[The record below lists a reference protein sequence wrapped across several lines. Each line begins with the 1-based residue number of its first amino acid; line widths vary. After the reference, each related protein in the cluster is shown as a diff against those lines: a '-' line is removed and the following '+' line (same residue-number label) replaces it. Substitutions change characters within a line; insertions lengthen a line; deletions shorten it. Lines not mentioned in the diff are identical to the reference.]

1 MRPSR
6 IAALIAALAVIACV
20 PIALA
25 SGAASSPP
33 TVTTAAATNATD
45 TQVTLNGS
53 VDPNGQETSDAFQWG
68 PTSGYGH
75 ETRLASAGSGTND
88 ESEAAGL
95 AGLVP
100 GTTYHFRIIA
110 INASGTSVG
119 SDMTFTTSGKTPA
132 PTPAPAAS
140 TGGVSGVTGDGA
152 TLAGTVT
159 PAGAATHYYF
169 EYGSTVDYGF
179 ETPSENAGNGHSAV
193 SVNAGIS
200 GLTPDTI
207 YHYRLV
213 AVSGSNTVLGSDAT
227 FRTGTGTPVLVQS
240 HVAFIGR
247 EGFVSPG
254 RVIGV
259 EADCL
264 GGTTRCTGHVEIR
277 YGSHILGQ
285 RDFGIAPNTG
295 GFQNIKIS
303 SYGESEL
310 LRYNHVFHLL
320 PVAVDIDTSTGQHA
334 STTVHLARW
343 VWH

>member
-1 MRPSR
+1 MRSTR
-6 IAALIAALAVIACV
+6 IAAMIAAIAVIVCI

-33 TVTTAAATNATD
+33 TVTTAAATNLTGSQA
-45 TQVTLNGS
+45 TLNGS
-53 VDPNGQETSDAFQWG
+53 VNANGEQTSYAFQWG

-75 ETRLASAGSGTND
+75 ETRLASAGASTNTL
-88 ESEAAGL
+88 SENAGL
-95 AGLVP
+95 DGLMS

-119 SDMTFTTSGKTPA
+119 ADMTFTTNGTAPPPTQA
-132 PTPAPAAS
+132 PTVT
-140 TGGVSGVTGDGA
+140 TGGTSSVASDGA
-152 TLAGTVT
+152 TLTGTVT
-159 PAGAATHYYF
+159 PAGTSTHYYF
-169 EYGSTVDYGF
+169 EYGPTSNYGF
-179 ETPSENAGNGHSAV
+179 ETPSENAGTGHTAV

-200 GLTPDTI
+200 GLTPDTT

-213 AVSGSNTVLGSDAT
+213 AVSGTNTVLGGDAT
-227 FRTGTGTPVLVQS
+227 FTTGTGSPVSIQS

-264 GGTTRCTGHVEIR
+264 GGTVRCTGHVEIK

-285 RDFGIAPNTG
+285 RDFGIAANTG

-310 LRYNHVFHLL
+310 LKYNHVFHLL
-320 PVAVDIDTSTGQHA
+320 PVTVNVDTSTGQHA
-334 STTVHLARW
+334 TTTIHLARW